1 MVKALILGGG
11 GFVGRY
17 LAQALRADG
26 SFEPVVTKLPHEATP
41 DMDCPVFDLNLLD
54 GDSAFDLLDTLRPDV
69 IFHLAAQ
76 SSVAVS
82 WQQPER
88 TAEINICGT
97 IRLLEAIRRLEKK
110 PRVLMIGSGEEYGA
124 PRTADGRFSEE
135 AALHPGNVYAAT
147 KACQGMLGELYA
159 KAYGLELIMIR
170 AFNHI
175 GPRQIP
181 QFVVAD
187 FSRQIARIEH
197 GLQPPVIYTGNLSAK
212 RDFTDVRD
220 VVRAYVLLA
229 RHGKAGQFYNV
240 ASGRAVA
247 VSQILDTLISL
258 ANVPITAETDP
269 ARLRPVDIPV
279 IEGDITRLC
288 ADTGW
293 EAEFSLTQTLTD
305 TLNYWREQTAAESES
320 GKEEPK

>member
-1 MVKALILGGG
+1 MMKALILGGG

-17 LAQALRADG
+17 LADALAADG
-26 SFEPVVTKLPHEATP
+26 TYAPIITKLPHEKAPET
-41 DMDCPVFDLNLLD
+41 DCKVYDLNLLE
-54 GDSAFDLLDTLRPDV
+54 GDSAFDLLDSIRPDV

-110 PRVLMIGSGEEYGA
+110 PRVLLIGSGEEYGA
-124 PRTADGRFSEE
+124 PRTADGRFTEE
-135 AALHPGNVYAAT
+135 SALHPGNVYAAT
-147 KACQGMLGELYA
+147 KACQGMLGEVYA

-197 GLQPPVIYTGNLSAK
+197 GDQPPAIYTGNLSAK

-229 RHGKAGQFYNV
+229 KHGKAGQFYNV
-240 ASGRAVA
+240 ASGTSVA
-247 VSQILDTLISL
+247 VSKILDTLVSL
-258 ANVPITAETDP
+258 AKVQISVETDP
-269 ARLRPVDIPV
+269 ARLRPVDVPMI
-279 IEGDITRLC
+279 GADITQLC
-288 ADTGW
+288 TDTGW
-293 EAEFSLTQTLTD
+293 KPQYSLTQTLTD
-305 TLNYWREQTAAESES
+305 TLNYWRQVTAAESEH
-320 GKEEPK
+320 GKDETT